1 MSSLI
6 NRHIAHLLWS
16 DLLYFALAEYII
28 FFAIDLFTTRI
39 YNTITKKK
47 RFLFTETVW
56 HGVICIFT
64 VKFDINENMMLQW
77 MLR

>member
-16 DLLYFALAEYII
+16 DLLYFDLAEYII

-39 YNTITKKK
+39 YNTITKKNVS
-47 RFLFTETVW
+47 FLLKQCGTVSFVYSLW
-56 HGVICIFT
+56 NLI
-64 VKFDINENMMLQW
+64 
-77 MLR
+77 